1 MPPSVAPS
9 PPTPEQEEQALQ
21 RILLDKRVFPVHL
34 KARLSDFH
42 HPPERPPVFIYG
54 GAGVGKTHLAVA
66 YLVREIQG
74 RGEASKVFI
83 RSVDLMNRL
92 RDSFR
97 SSYNQAAS
105 EIISGFSRYRFL
117 VIDDLGAE
125 RHTDLVQEALY
136 DVLDFRAGHRL
147 PTIITSNFSLDR
159 VAEHYGDFGER
170 ITSRIAGMGEIL
182 ALKGRDRRW
191 QR

>member
-1 MPPSVAPS
+1 
-9 PPTPEQEEQALQ
+9 
-21 RILLDKRVFPVHL
+21 VFPVHL

-42 HPPERPPVFIYG
+42 NPPDTPPVFIHG
-54 GAGVGKTHLAVA
+54 GAGAGKTHLAVA
-66 YLVREIQG
+66 YLAREIQS

-83 RSVDLMNRL
+83 RCVDLMNRL

-97 SSYNQAAS
+97 NHYNQAAS
-105 EIISGFSRYRFL
+105 EIISAFSHHRFL

-136 DVLDFRAGHRL
+136 DLLDYRAGHRL
-147 PTIITSNFSLDR
+147 PTVITSNFSLDR

-170 ITSRIAGMGEIL
+170 IASRIAGMGEIL
-182 ALKGRDRRW
+182 ALQGRDRRW
-191 QR
+191 QK

>member
-1 MPPSVAPS
+1 M
-9 PPTPEQEEQALQ
+9 
-21 RILLDKRVFPVHL
+21 FPVHL

-42 HPPERPPVFIYG
+42 NPPETPPVFVHG

-66 YLVREIQG
+66 YLVREIQT

-97 SSYNQAAS
+97 SSYNQPAS
-105 EIISGFSRYRFL
+105 EIISDFSRYRFL

-147 PTIITSNFSLDR
+147 PTVITSNFSLDR

-170 ITSRIAGMGEIL
+170 IASRIAGMGEIL
-182 ALKGRDRRW
+182 NLRGKDRRW
-191 QR
+191 QK